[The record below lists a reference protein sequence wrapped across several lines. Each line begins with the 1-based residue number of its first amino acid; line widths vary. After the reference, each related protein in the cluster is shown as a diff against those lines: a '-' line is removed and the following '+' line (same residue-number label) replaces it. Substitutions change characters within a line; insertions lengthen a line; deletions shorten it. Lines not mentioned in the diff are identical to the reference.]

1 MKRVGHLFESVVSF
15 ENILTAAK
23 KAFRGKKSKASVA
36 SFFFHLEKEVIR
48 LQEEL
53 VAGTYRPRPYRIF
66 EIREPKARQICSSDF
81 RDRVVHHAI
90 CNSIDPIL
98 ERRLI
103 LDTYACRVGK
113 GAHLAIKRAQF
124 FANNQAYFLK
134 CDISKYFQNIDH
146 EILKSLLRRILKD
159 EKLLNLI
166 DIIIDHV
173 VPGNSSGK
181 GIPIGN
187 LTSQHFAN
195 FYLGELDHF
204 LKEEVRLAGYVRY
217 MDDFICFADDKRE
230 LLTVLENIRIF
241 LAKKLKLILKEKVTK
256 VAPVHDGIPFLGFRV
271 FPNLIRIQR
280 PNLIRLRRKIK
291 KREREFEK
299 GLITETVL
307 SDSVRSMIAHIQ
319 HSNSHHVRRK
329 EFESSLSLA

>member
-1 MKRVGHLFESVVSF
+1 MKRVGNLLESVVSF
-15 ENILTAAK
+15 ENIMAAAK

-36 SFFFHLEKEVIR
+36 SFYFHLEKEVIR

-53 VAGTYRPRPYRIF
+53 VSGTYRPRPYRIF
-66 EIREPKARQICSSDF
+66 EIREPKVRQICSSDF

-90 CNSIDPIL
+90 CNLIDPIL

-103 LDTYACRVGK
+103 WDTYACRVGK
-113 GAHLAIKRAQF
+113 GAHSAVKRAQF
-124 FANNQAYFLK
+124 FANNYAYFLK
-134 CDISKYFQNIDH
+134 CDISKYFQSIDH
-146 EILKSLLRRILKD
+146 EVLKSLLRGILKD
-159 EKLLNLI
+159 EKLLSMI
-166 DIIIDHV
+166 DIIIDHS
-173 VPGNSSGK
+173 VPGNSPGK

-204 LKEEVRLAGYVRY
+204 LKEECRIKGYLRY
-217 MDDFICFADDKRE
+217 MDDFICFADDKHE
-230 LLTVLENIRIF
+230 LLALVKKIRFF
-241 LAKKLKLILKEKVTK
+241 LAEKLKLVLKEKVTRI
-256 VAPVHDGIPFLGFRV
+256 APVQDGIPFLGFRI

-280 PNLIRLRRKIK
+280 ANLIRLRRKIK
-291 KREREFEK
+291 RREREFEM
-299 GLITETVL
+299 GLITESEL

-329 EFESSLSLA
+329 EFEASLSLA